1 MPANYPT
8 LPTAAGTRLLVS
20 TTLPDTHDA
29 QGFAALNANAQ
40 NIGFLTETGGFPRA
54 VREYGT
60 VDLLSG
66 KRFHFPTVEDVE
78 TMTPSFVYQDGD
90 AGQAVLEQNADG
102 ETLLSFIYVLPS
114 GLNVCIVGYAT
125 GYAPV
130 VTTSLNV
137 VSGTVTIRPV
147 APDAGDYVIR
157 HKPAA

>member
-29 QGFAALNANAQ
+29 AGFAALNAAATNV
-40 NIGFLTETGGFPRA
+40 GFLMETGGFPRA
-54 VREYGT
+54 VREYGQ

-78 TMTPSFVYQDGD
+78 TMTPTFVYQDGD
-90 AGQAVLEQNADG
+90 AGQAILEANADG

-125 GYAPV
+125 GYAPIV
-130 VTTSLNV
+130 SSSTEL
-137 VSGTVTIRPV
+137 VSGSITIRPV
-147 APDAGDYVIR
+147 APDAGSYVIR
-157 HKPAA
+157 HTAA